1 MLEARGLT
9 CIRGP
14 RRLFHDLSFSVGAGE
29 VLELRGRNGSGKTSL
44 LRMLCGLI
52 EPADGVVLWQG
63 APIHQCRQQ
72 YLAAL
77 AYVGHRP
84 AVKEELTA
92 LENLRLSCGLR
103 GVHLDQREGR
113 QVLQHWDLGEHADT
127 HVRQLSEGQRRR
139 LALARLTKSDS
150 QVWLLD
156 EVLTA
161 LDTIAV
167 EQHRRLLSG
176 HLADGGLA
184 VIATHQDLGIA
195 ASTLRRIELA
205 A

>member
-1 MLEARGLT
+1 MLEARALT
-9 CIRGP
+9 CSRGP

-52 EPADGVVLWQG
+52 EPTEGVVLWRG
-63 APIHQCRQQ
+63 APIHYCRRE
-72 YLAAL
+72 YLASMT
-77 AYVGHRP
+77 YVGHRP

-92 LENLRLSCGLR
+92 LENLRLACGLR
-103 GVHLDQREGR
+103 GFQLDEREGR
-113 QVLQHWDLGEHADT
+113 QVLQRWDLGGHTDT

-139 LALARLTKSDS
+139 LALARLTASDS
-150 QVWLLD
+150 TVWLLD

-161 LDTIAV
+161 LDTHAV
-167 EQHRRLLSG
+167 REHSRLLSR
-176 HLADGGLA
+176 HLTNGGLA

-195 ASTLRRIELA
+195 APTLRRIELA